1 MVSGILSS
9 QNKMLLCQKITDK
22 YSYCSKQVE
31 CIYPPLASLKI
42 NAFHPQATLVQGLKQ
57 CAISNFF
64 FSFGFYIS
72 KCDVVLN
79 LDLLPIV
86 STSSK
91 SINMGTPAF
100 LICIYFKQF
109 SLQSKKLMKDL
120 RLFPDLFALEF
131 YFLISILVAEM
142 LSNVKLSGIFL
153 F

>member
-1 MVSGILSS
+1 
-9 QNKMLLCQKITDK
+9 MLPCQKITDK

-57 CAISNFF
+57 CAISIF
-64 FSFGFYIS
+64 FSFGFYVF

-79 LDLLPIV
+79 LDLLPSI
-86 STSSK
+86 SASSQ

-100 LICIYFKQF
+100 LICIYCKQF
-109 SLQSKKLMKDL
+109 SVQFKKLMKDL
-120 RLFPDLFALEF
+120 RLWPDLFAIEF
-131 YFLISILVAEM
+131 YYLISILMAEM
-142 LSNVKLSGIFL
+142 LNNVKLSSIFL